1 MRSIAVVNQKG
12 GCGKTITAV
21 NLAAF
26 LALEQKK
33 VLLVDMDPQGHTTLG
48 AAGSFQPARTMDE
61 LFLRNGDSRFTGIRD
76 IAFSVRENLDLAA
89 ADIVLSAIPERL
101 GGTPGKENILREALA
116 EVRELY
122 DYVIVDCP
130 PNVGVLTFNAL
141 KACSE
146 ALIPMDPSFFSLHGI
161 AKVLETFDVLT
172 KEAKHEIKSRVL
184 VTLYPGRSPFVRA
197 VLDEIRNHLPNRY
210 FQTVIRYSVKLA
222 EAASHGQ
229 PIAHYSRYCVGYE
242 DYFALAREVLEQ
254 EVAMSIPE
262 QLDPFHVTV
271 SVAAGS
277 AGSDVKP
284 EGVVFSLE
292 APDAHRVQLVGDFN
306 DWATDDMEH
315 VGRFWRKL
323 VNLEPG
329 RYQYRFIVDG
339 QWQSDPLNELKE
351 PCPGGHN
358 SVIELTGRTANP
370 TWN

>member
-48 AAGSFQPARTMDE
+48 AAGSLQPARTMDE

-89 ADIVLSAIPERL
+89 ADILLSAVPERL
-101 GGTPGKENILREALA
+101 AGTPGKENKLQKALA
-116 EVRELY
+116 DVRHLY

-130 PNVGVLTFNAL
+130 PSVGMLTFNAL
-141 KACSE
+141 NACSE
-146 ALIPMDPSFFSLHGI
+146 AVIPMDPSFFALHGI
-161 AKVLETFDVLT
+161 AKVLETFDVMT
-172 KEAKHEIKSRVL
+172 KEVGHEITSRIL
-184 VTLYPGRSPFVRA
+184 VTLYPGRSPFVKA
-197 VLDEIRNHLPNRY
+197 ILDEIRHHLPGRY

-222 EAASHGQ
+222 EAASHGH
-229 PIAHYSRYCVGYE
+229 PIAHYCRDCAGYE
-242 DYFALAREVLEQ
+242 DYLALSTEVLAQEPAISTSEQ
-254 EVAMSIPE
+254 DNPAHANP
-262 QLDPFHVTV
+262 
-271 SVAAGS
+271 A
-277 AGSDVKP
+277 
-284 EGVVFSLE
+284 GVVFSLE

-306 DWATDDMEH
+306 GWAVDEMDH
-315 VGRFWRKL
+315 VGRFWKKFVSL
-323 VNLEPG
+323 QPG

-358 SVIELTGRTANP
+358 SVIELTGRAADP